1 MNLLLVIFA
10 IGFVITEFVNYPRP
24 KGSELATAYSSM
36 TTEWLLLAAYVANIV
51 AFVYFILEEL

>member
-10 IGFVITEFVNYPRP
+10 IGFVITEFVNYPLH
-24 KGSELATAYSSM
+24 KGRELATAYSSM

-51 AFVYFILEEL
+51 AFVYFILEES

>member
-10 IGFVITEFVNYPRP
+10 IGFVNYPRP
-24 KGSELATAYSSM
+24 KGRELATAYSSM